1 MCGAVSMLSGLPL
14 SAATRE
20 VITAWNNTVG
30 SVWPGMTRKTYESK
44 KLREAYNSY
53 AKPAGISYDTL
64 STAME
69 YVATLESDKD
79 AEGKTVSGS
88 LKAKYVAYIQSMGL
102 TPSQQKA
109 MWLALKNST
118 WSDKGTPWE

>member
-1 MCGAVSMLSGLPL
+1 MLSGLPL

-30 SVWPGMTRKTYESK
+30 SVWPRLKCKTYESK

-109 MWLALKNST
+109 MWLALKNSV

>member
-1 MCGAVSMLSGLPL
+1 MCGAVAMLSGLPL
-14 SAATRE
+14 SAATRD
-20 VITAWNNTVG
+20 VIAVYNNSVG
-30 SVWPGMTRKTYESK
+30 FVWPRLKCKTYESK

>member
-1 MCGAVSMLSGLPL
+1 MW
-14 SAATRE
+14 TIE
-20 VITAWNNTVG
+20 
-30 SVWPGMTRKTYESK
+30 
-44 KLREAYNSY
+44 NSY

-109 MWLALKNST
+109 MWLALKIST

>member
-1 MCGAVSMLSGLPL
+1 MLSGLPL

-20 VITAWNNTVG
+20 VITTWNNTVG
-30 SVWPGMTRKTYESK
+30 SVWPGMKRKTYESK

-79 AEGKTVSGS
+79 AEGNPEGQVRSLYPVHGPDAQPAEGHVAGAEKFHLERQGHTVGVRIPNTWGS
-88 LKAKYVAYIQSMGL
+88 
-102 TPSQQKA
+102 
-109 MWLALKNST
+109 
-118 WSDKGTPWE
+118 